1 MLTPTHLGSSVQGPQ
16 SMERCRT
23 AQVLRIRALHWTW
36 ISTPSLQPRLRECQR
51 RGVRK
56 GVRAASWGRVLW
68 SAVLQTRH
76 GRHTP
81 APTAAGIM
89 CTRHT
94 QNQASQHCGTDGV
107 DDLQATPF
115 TEELLAVDSL
125 RRENHS
131 FVRIPLL
138 IGFPCPSGWPETTH
152 IGSTNSSYLKKKKEE
167 EGKEG
172 RKEIEIWGELGGAK
186 KNRYILHLYTC
197 MKFSST
203 KENKHKQVVC
213 LLGKELY
220 FQMSKGI

>member
-1 MLTPTHLGSSVQGPQ
+1 MAMLSKCLQMLMLTPTHLGCNLDLGQRGSSLQGPQ

-23 AQVLRIRALHWTW
+23 AQVLRIRALHRTW

-56 GVRAASWGRVLW
+56 GVRAASWGRVLG

-152 IGSTNSSYLKKKKEE
+152 IGSTNSSYLKKKKRRR
-167 EGKEG
+167 KG
-172 RKEIEIWGELGGAK
+172 RKKRNWNMRGVGRG
-186 KNRYILHLYTC
+186 
-197 MKFSST
+197 
-203 KENKHKQVVC
+203 
-213 LLGKELY
+213 
-220 FQMSKGI
+220 